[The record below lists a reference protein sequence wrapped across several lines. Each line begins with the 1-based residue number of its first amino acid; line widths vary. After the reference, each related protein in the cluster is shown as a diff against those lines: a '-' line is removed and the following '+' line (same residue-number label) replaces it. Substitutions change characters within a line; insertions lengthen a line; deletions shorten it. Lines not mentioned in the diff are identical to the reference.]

1 MNVTLRKFVVG
12 FLALAALIGIY
23 LLYARA
29 NRTPQIDAGLTKT
42 APPPVI
48 DANADAPT
56 EVGTVL
62 DVGIVRVEQTR
73 FLHRNERNQVDRDF
87 GFEQLLHQQGN
98 QWEITN
104 PYLKL
109 FFPTFQCI
117 VTANRG
123 KVQVET
129 AFSRL
134 MASDALFS
142 GNVVIHIVPS
152 EPNDAMECFIHLD
165 DVGFLAARSLFSS
178 EGAVRFLSRRAQLAG
193 TGMELI
199 YDEARSRLELFRIF
213 KLDSLRL
220 RSREMGSVADLTPRQ
235 RSGSATSSQDTVAG
249 QTPAEGGRVT
259 PPDDRYQCIF
269 HRNVAI
275 AMPDRVVA
283 ARDELAIDNIL
294 WSGSKRP
301 GVLTKSAVDPNDPN
315 AAPYP
320 GPNALDTS
328 VSSHSTISSISPEF
342 FDTVVTCDGGFE
354 VTPMGSRISVPARR
368 ELSEA
373 KSQTAEDRRQKA
385 ENGVPSS
392 VVSSPSSGSPGR
404 QRATAQRI
412 HFNAFTTDT
421 TLDGPVEMAFPLD
434 PNSLQGGKAAANAM
448 PMTIAAQKDVR
459 FLAAASQVLF
469 QGDCKVALS
478 RSEPNLTS
486 EYILTAPRLVL
497 DLASD
502 PNKKKPIA
510 VTARK
515 LVTDGG
521 PAVLRILRKGPGGLL
536 GWTKLDAVQLQYE
549 VVPRPPAAPGAARTS
564 AVQFTAIGPGEIWI
578 RNDEIVNAKAD
589 PNQFSLGRPCIARLT
604 NWDTLKYS
612 AATNQIIAE
621 DDAQQLL
628 LDYFPLVDGKYIPH
642 TQAQTVA
649 GHVEAS
655 FKEVTKGHLELAT
668 LTATKGIEY
677 EDEKGGQSFIG
688 STLSYD
694 YGQSLVA
701 VRGDAEQR
709 CYLNGALVDQI
720 DLNLK
725 TGRIQAEFPSPSVF
739 QVRR

>member
-1 MNVTLRKFVVG
+1 MNVTIRKFVVG

-23 LLYARA
+23 LLYTRT
-29 NRTPQIDAGLTKT
+29 NRTPQIEAGLAKT
-42 APPPVI
+42 VPPPVI
-48 DANADAPT
+48 DANADSQT
-56 EVGTVL
+56 HVGTVL
-62 DVGIVRVEQTR
+62 DVGIGRVEQTR

-109 FFPTFQCI
+109 FFPTFQCV

-152 EPNDAMECFIHLD
+152 EPNDALECFIHLD

-178 EGAVRFLSRRAQLAG
+178 EGAVRFLSRRAQLTG

-199 YDEARSRLELFRIF
+199 YDEVHSRLELFRIF
-213 KLDSLRL
+213 ELDSLRL

-235 RSGSATSSQDTVAG
+235 RFGSATPSRDAVAG
-249 QTPAEGGRVT
+249 QTPAERGAVT

-294 WSGSKRP
+294 WSGSRKT
-301 GVLTKSAVDPNDPN
+301 GVLTKPAVDPNDPN

-320 GPNALDTS
+320 GPNALDTTA
-328 VSSHSTISSISPEF
+328 SSHSSISSIPPGY

-354 VTPMGSRISVPARR
+354 VTPMGSRVSVPARH
-368 ELSEA
+368 ELSEVRG
-373 KSQTAEDRRQKA
+373 QTTDDRRQRV
-385 ENGVPSS
+385 ENGTPSS
-392 VVSSPSSGSPGR
+392 VVRSPSSGSPER

-434 PNSLQGGKAAANAM
+434 PNSLQGAKAAAKAM
-448 PMTIAAQKDVR
+448 PMTITAQKNVQ
-459 FLAAASQVLF
+459 FLAAASQVLLD
-469 QGDCKVALS
+469 GDCKVTLS
-478 RSEPNLTS
+478 RSEPNLTY
-486 EYILTAPRLVL
+486 EYVLTAPRLVL
-497 DLASD
+497 DIASE
-502 PNKKKPIA
+502 PNKEKG
-510 VTARK
+510 VTVRARK

-521 PAVLRILRKGPGGLL
+521 PAVLCILRKGPGRLL

-549 VVPRPPAAPGAARTS
+549 VAPRPPASQDAVRTGGA
-564 AVQFTAIGPGEIWI
+564 QFTAVGPGEIWI
-578 RNDEIVNAKAD
+578 RNDEMVSAKAD
-589 PNQFSLGRPCIARLT
+589 PNQFSLGRPCVVRLT
-604 NWDTLKYS
+604 NWDMLKYS

-621 DDAQQLL
+621 DDAQQLR
-628 LDYFPLVDGKYIPH
+628 LDYFPLVDGKYTPH
-642 TQAQTVA
+642 TQTQTVA
-649 GHVEAS
+649 GHIEAS
-655 FKEVTKGHLELAT
+655 FKEITKGRLELAT
-668 LTATKGIEY
+668 LTATQGIEY
-677 EDEKGGQSFIG
+677 EDEAKGLSFIG

-694 YGQSLVA
+694 YAQSLVA
-701 VRGDAEQR
+701 VRGDDEQP
-709 CYLNGALVDQI
+709 CFLNGALVDQI

-725 TGRIQAEFPSPSVF
+725 TRRIKAEIPGVSVF